1 MKKLADGDVTIDVP
15 GVGRKDELGRMAEA
29 VEHFKEQAIKKLKKK
44 AQEEEDIKRW
54 QQEDAE
60 RLGRENEAAHQDQIA
75 IDNLASGLA
84 TLADGD
90 LTSRIDGVDGPTSTA
105 SKCQGVGAG
114 GATMK
119 ETVHERV
126 YQNRR
131 RSGQAVYSDSC
142 AGEQGR
148 ARGEAQV
155 APLEISRIF
164 RRCRALPHRH
174 GGLRLG
180 ALLGAPA
187 SRDGSRRAADAAGLR
202 QGLCHM
208 WTAPNGKHFLALR
221 TIWSAAVI
229 CPACLRGAYIRWP

>member
-1 MKKLADGDVTIDVP
+1 MRNLSCAVNVRRRGRSKSSGDAAAGADKEDGWRPTIVSPPAAARVLLSLIWGITTGCLSYAPKGKLPA
-15 GVGRKDELGRMAEA
+15 GVCL
-29 VEHFKEQAIKKLKKK
+29 I
-44 AQEEEDIKRW
+44 I
-54 QQEDAE
+54 
-60 RLGRENEAAHQDQIA
+60 
-75 IDNLASGLA
+75 
-84 TLADGD
+84 
-90 LTSRIDGVDGPTSTA
+90 IDGVDGPTSTA

-155 APLEISRIF
+155 AALEISRIF

-187 SRDGSRRAADAAGLR
+187 SRDGSRRAADATDRHGGER
-202 QGLCHM
+202 
-208 WTAPNGKHFLALR
+208 
-221 TIWSAAVI
+221 
-229 CPACLRGAYIRWP
+229 RGAS